1 MPDEEW
7 QCHFCAALPPAA
19 AVGAKRPHA
28 SPRVWYK
35 RQSGPGS
42 VWERMEGDDGC
53 HGSAQRGTRTPHQ
66 RARPHGAAAKVGKGA
81 EAKGEAAKGSKAR
94 QEFKAEARVATVAKV
109 AGTKGAEGAKGQ
121 KRAEAKV
128 TPQPAAAAA
137 PPAVAPGAS
146 AAAETAVAA
155 AAAAAAAVVQQAL
168 PHETFIVKVARIKA
182 LLDITDGQSIPAALR
197 EANGLMGLPG
207 DGTLPAQ
214 VDTLLRK
221 IFS

>member
-7 QCHFCAALPPAA
+7 QCHFCAAPPLAA

-53 HGSAQRGTRTPHQ
+53 HGSAQRGTRTAHQ
-66 RARPHGAAAKVGKGA
+66 RAMPHGAAAKVGKGV
-81 EAKGEAAKGSKAR
+81 EAKGAAAKGSKAK
-94 QEFKAEARVATVAKV
+94 QEFKAEAKVAKV
-109 AGTKGAEGAKGQ
+109 VGTKGAQGAEGQ

-146 AAAETAVAA
+146 AAAEAAVAA

-168 PHETFIVKVARIKA
+168 PNETFIVKVARIKA
-182 LLDITDGQSIPAALR
+182 LLDITAGQSIPAALR

-207 DGTLPAQ
+207 DGTLPTQ